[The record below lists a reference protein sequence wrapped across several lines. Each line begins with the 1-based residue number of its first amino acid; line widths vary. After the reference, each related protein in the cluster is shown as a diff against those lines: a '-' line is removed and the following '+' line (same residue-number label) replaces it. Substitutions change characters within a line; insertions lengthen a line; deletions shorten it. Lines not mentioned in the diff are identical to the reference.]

1 MANCTECG
9 AQLKDGIKF
18 CTECGAAVPEGKAET
33 APASETQPQQP
44 QKTEQQNAQPQQIPP
59 QPQQQQ
65 QTYVPPQNAAPQQ
78 PYAQPQPAYAQPQP
92 AYAQP
97 QPAYAQPQPVYQ
109 QPAYAQPA
117 PVYAQPGQE
126 PAPGPD
132 SRYGLISAWGFI
144 GIMLLL
150 CIPIIGFILMIVW
163 ACGGCRKYQK
173 RNLCRAMLIFMAVS
187 LVISLILGFALKGL
201 VDSAID
207 TVKDQIG
214 ESTGTEEDA
223 GGLAGLFAGLT
234 GDSTGSGNS
243 SDTGTEDFLSG
254 IFGGLL
260 GGDLS
265 GLLGEVDDIN
275 EEASKNS
282 SGWPSDL
289 PKYPDGS
296 MNEVENYRTEITGTS
311 AESMWSYIET
321 LKKKGY
327 EFQDFYQMG
336 MSEAD
341 MKSMNAWWGT
351 NGKWYL
357 SISYVDGTVT
367 VDHTTELP
375 DLSGL
380 FG

>member
-97 QPAYAQPQPVYQ
+97 QPVYQ

-132 SRYGLISAWGFI
+132 SRYGLISTWGFI

-187 LVISLILGFALKGL
+187 LVISLILGFAIKGL
-201 VDSAID
+201 VNSAID

-214 ESTGTEEDA
+214 EPTGTEEDA

-234 GDSTGSGNS
+234 GDSSGSGNS
-243 SDTGTEDFLSG
+243 SDTGTEDLLSG

-311 AESMWSYIET
+311 AETMWSYIET

-357 SISYVDGTVT
+357 SISFVDGTVT

>member
-97 QPAYAQPQPVYQ
+97 QPVYQ
-109 QPAYAQPA
+109 QPAYAQPS
-117 PVYAQPGQE
+117 PVYAQQGQE
-126 PAPGPD
+126 PVPGPD
-132 SRYGLISAWGFI
+132 SRYGLISTWGFI

-187 LVISLILGFALKGL
+187 LVISLILGFAIKGL
-201 VDSAID
+201 VNSAID

-214 ESTGTEEDA
+214 ESTGTEEEA

-234 GDSTGSGNS
+234 GDSSGSGNS
-243 SDTGTEDFLSG
+243 SDTGTEDLLSG

-275 EEASKNS
+275 EEASKNA

-311 AESMWSYIET
+311 ADTMWSYIET
-321 LKKKGY
+321 LKNKGY
-327 EFQDFYQMG
+327 KFQDFYQMG

-357 SISYVDGTVT
+357 SISFVDGTVT

>member
-92 AYAQP
+92 AYAQQ

-132 SRYGLISAWGFI
+132 SRYGLISTWGFI

>member
-132 SRYGLISAWGFI
+132 SRYGLISTWGFI

-187 LVISLILGFALKGL
+187 LVISLILGFAIKGL
-201 VDSAID
+201 VNSAID
-207 TVKDQIG
+207 TVKDRIG
-214 ESTGTEEDA
+214 EATGTEEEA

-234 GDSTGSGNS
+234 GDSSGSGNS
-243 SDTGTEDFLSG
+243 SDTGTEDLLSG
-254 IFGGLL
+254 IFGELL

-275 EEASKNS
+275 EEASKNA

-311 AESMWSYIET
+311 ADTMWSYIET
-321 LKKKGY
+321 LKNKGY
-327 EFQDFYQMG
+327 KFQDFYQMG

-357 SISYVDGTVT
+357 SISFVDGTVT

>member
-33 APASETQPQQP
+33 APASETQPQQ
-44 QKTEQQNAQPQQIPP
+44 IPP

-78 PYAQPQPAYAQPQP
+78 PYAQPQPAYAQPQ
-92 AYAQP
+92 Q
-97 QPAYAQPQPVYQ
+97 VYG
-109 QPAYAQPA
+109 QPA
-117 PVYAQPGQE
+117 PVYAQAPAEQ
-126 PAPGPD
+126 APGPD
-132 SRYGLISAWGFI
+132 SHYGLISTWGYI

-173 RNLCRAMLIFMAVS
+173 RNLCRAMLIFMVVS
-187 LVISLILGFALKGL
+187 LVISLILGFAIKGL
-201 VDSAID
+201 VNNAID

-214 ESTGTEEDA
+214 ESTGTEENA

-234 GDSTGSGNS
+234 GDSSGTNDS
-243 SDTGTEDFLSG
+243 SDTGTDDLLSG
-254 IFGGLL
+254 LFGGLLGGGDSSESGSTDDLSGLLGGLL

-275 EEASKNS
+275 NEASKNS
-282 SGWPSDL
+282 NGWPSDL
-289 PKYPDGS
+289 PDYPDGT

-311 AESMWSYIET
+311 AETMWSYIET

-357 SISYVDGTVT
+357 SISFVDGTVT

>member
-33 APASETQPQQP
+33 APASETQPQQ
-44 QKTEQQNAQPQQIPP
+44 IPP

-65 QTYVPPQNAAPQQ
+65 KTYVPPQNAAPQQ

-132 SRYGLISAWGFI
+132 SRYGLISTWGFI

-187 LVISLILGFALKGL
+187 LVISLILGFAIKGL
-201 VDSAID
+201 VNSAID

-234 GDSTGSGNS
+234 GDSSGSGNS
-243 SDTGTEDFLSG
+243 SDTGTEDLLSD

-311 AESMWSYIET
+311 ADTMWSYIET
-321 LKKKGY
+321 LKNKGY
-327 EFQDFYQMG
+327 KFQDFYQMG

-357 SISYVDGTVT
+357 SISFVDGTVT

>member
-9 AQLKDGIKF
+9 AQLRDGIKF

-65 QTYVPPQNAAPQQ
+65 QTYIPPQNAAPQQ
-78 PYAQPQPAYAQPQP
+78 PYAQPQPAYAQS
-92 AYAQP
+92 

>member
-92 AYAQP
+92 VYQ
-97 QPAYAQPQPVYQ
+97 QPAYAQPAPV
-109 QPAYAQPA
+109 YAQPA

-132 SRYGLISAWGFI
+132 SRYGLISTWGFI

-187 LVISLILGFALKGL
+187 LVISLILGFAIKGL
-201 VDSAID
+201 VSSAID

-214 ESTGTEEDA
+214 VSTGTEEDA

-234 GDSTGSGNS
+234 GDSSGSGNS
-243 SDTGTEDFLSG
+243 SDTGTEDLLSG

-311 AESMWSYIET
+311 ADTMWSYIET
-321 LKKKGY
+321 LKNKGY
-327 EFQDFYQMG
+327 KFQDFYQMG

-357 SISYVDGTVT
+357 SISFVDGTVT

>member
-44 QKTEQQNAQPQQIPP
+44 QKTEQKNAQPQQIPP

-78 PYAQPQPAYAQPQP
+78 PYAQPQP

-132 SRYGLISAWGFI
+132 SRYGLISTWGFI

-187 LVISLILGFALKGL
+187 LVISLILGFAIKGL
-201 VDSAID
+201 VNSAID

-234 GDSTGSGNS
+234 GDSSGSGNS
-243 SDTGTEDFLSG
+243 SDTGTEDLLSG
-254 IFGGLL
+254 IFGELL

-311 AESMWSYIET
+311 ADTMWSYIET
-321 LKKKGY
+321 LKNKGY
-327 EFQDFYQMG
+327 KFQDFYQMG

-357 SISYVDGTVT
+357 SISFVDGTVT

>member
-97 QPAYAQPQPVYQ
+97 QPAYAQPQPMYQ

-132 SRYGLISAWGFI
+132 SRYGLISTWGFI

-187 LVISLILGFALKGL
+187 LVISLILGFAIKGL
-201 VDSAID
+201 VNSAID

-234 GDSTGSGNS
+234 GDSSGSGNS
-243 SDTGTEDFLSG
+243 SDTGTEDLLSG
-254 IFGGLL
+254 IFGELL

-311 AESMWSYIET
+311 ADTMWSYIET
-321 LKKKGY
+321 LKNKGY
-327 EFQDFYQMG
+327 KFQDFYQMG

-357 SISYVDGTVT
+357 SISFVDGTVT

>member
-92 AYAQP
+92 V
-97 QPAYAQPQPVYQ
+97 YAQPQPVYQ

-126 PAPGPD
+126 PVPGPD
-132 SRYGLISAWGFI
+132 SRYGLISTWGFI

-187 LVISLILGFALKGL
+187 LVISLILGFAIKGL
-201 VDSAID
+201 VNSAID

-234 GDSTGSGNS
+234 GDSSGSGNS
-243 SDTGTEDFLSG
+243 SDTGTEDLLSG

-275 EEASKNS
+275 EEASKNA

-311 AESMWSYIET
+311 ADTMWSYIET
-321 LKKKGY
+321 LKNKGY
-327 EFQDFYQMG
+327 KFQDFYQMG

-357 SISYVDGTVT
+357 SISFVDGTVT

-375 DLSGL
+375 DLSGM

>member
-97 QPAYAQPQPVYQ
+97 QPVYQ

-132 SRYGLISAWGFI
+132 SRYGLISTWGFI

-187 LVISLILGFALKGL
+187 LVISLILGFAIKGL
-201 VDSAID
+201 VNSAID

-214 ESTGTEEDA
+214 ESTGTEEEA

-234 GDSTGSGNS
+234 GDSSGSGNS
-243 SDTGTEDFLSG
+243 SDTGTEDLLSG

-311 AESMWSYIET
+311 ADTMWSYIET

-357 SISYVDGTVT
+357 SISFVDGTVT

>member
-78 PYAQPQPAYAQPQP
+78 PYAQPQP

-187 LVISLILGFALKGL
+187 LVISLILGFAIKGL
-201 VDSAID
+201 VNSAID

>member
-44 QKTEQQNAQPQQIPP
+44 QKTEQQNTQPQQIPP

-132 SRYGLISAWGFI
+132 SRYGLISTWGFI

-187 LVISLILGFALKGL
+187 LVISLILGFAIKGL
-201 VDSAID
+201 VNSAID

-234 GDSTGSGNS
+234 GDSSGSGNS
-243 SDTGTEDFLSG
+243 SDTGTEDLLSG
-254 IFGGLL
+254 IFGELL

-275 EEASKNS
+275 EEASKNA

-311 AESMWSYIET
+311 ADTMWSYIET
-321 LKKKGY
+321 LKNKGY
-327 EFQDFYQMG
+327 KFQDFYQMG

-357 SISYVDGTVT
+357 SISFVDGTVT

>member
-97 QPAYAQPQPVYQ
+97 QPVYQ

-132 SRYGLISAWGFI
+132 SRYGLISTWGFI

-150 CIPIIGFILMIVW
+150 CIPIIDFILMIVW

-187 LVISLILGFALKGL
+187 LVISLILGFAIKGL
-201 VDSAID
+201 VNSAID

-214 ESTGTEEDA
+214 ESTGTEEEA

-234 GDSTGSGNS
+234 GDSSGSGNS
-243 SDTGTEDFLSG
+243 SDTGTEDLLSG

-275 EEASKNS
+275 EEASKNA

-311 AESMWSYIET
+311 ADTMWSYIET
-321 LKKKGY
+321 LKNKGY
-327 EFQDFYQMG
+327 KFQDFYQMG

-357 SISYVDGTVT
+357 SISFVDGTVT

>member
-126 PAPGPD
+126 PVPGPD
-132 SRYGLISAWGFI
+132 SRYGLISTWGFI

-187 LVISLILGFALKGL
+187 LVISLILGFAIKGL
-201 VDSAID
+201 VNSAID

-234 GDSTGSGNS
+234 GDSSGSGNS
-243 SDTGTEDFLSG
+243 SDTGTEDLLSG
-254 IFGGLL
+254 IFGELL

-311 AESMWSYIET
+311 ADTMWSYIET
-321 LKKKGY
+321 LKNKGY
-327 EFQDFYQMG
+327 KFQDFYQMG

-357 SISYVDGTVT
+357 SISFVDGTVT

>member
-132 SRYGLISAWGFI
+132 SRYGLISTWGFI

-187 LVISLILGFALKGL
+187 LVISLILGFAIKGL
-201 VDSAID
+201 VNSAID
-207 TVKDQIG
+207 TVKDRIG
-214 ESTGTEEDA
+214 EATGTEEEA

-234 GDSTGSGNS
+234 GDSSGSGNS
-243 SDTGTEDFLSG
+243 SDTGTEDLLSG
-254 IFGGLL
+254 IFGELL

-311 AESMWSYIET
+311 ADTMWNYIET
-321 LKKKGY
+321 LKNKGY
-327 EFQDFYQMG
+327 KFQDFYQMG

-357 SISYVDGTVT
+357 SISFVDGTVT

>member
-9 AQLKDGIKF
+9 VQLKDGIKF

-97 QPAYAQPQPVYQ
+97 QPVYQ
-109 QPAYAQPA
+109 QPAYAQPS

-126 PAPGPD
+126 PVPGPD
-132 SRYGLISAWGFI
+132 SRYGLISTWGFI

-187 LVISLILGFALKGL
+187 LVISLILGFAIKGL
-201 VDSAID
+201 VNSAID

-223 GGLAGLFAGLT
+223 GGFAGFFAGLT
-234 GDSTGSGNS
+234 GDSSGSGNS
-243 SDTGTEDFLSG
+243 SDTGTEDLLSG

-311 AESMWSYIET
+311 ADTMWSYIET

-357 SISYVDGTVT
+357 SISFVDGTVT

>member
-132 SRYGLISAWGFI
+132 SRYGLISTWGFI

-187 LVISLILGFALKGL
+187 LVISLILGFAIKGL
-201 VDSAID
+201 VNSAID

-234 GDSTGSGNS
+234 GDSSGSGNS
-243 SDTGTEDFLSG
+243 SDTGTEDLLSG
-254 IFGGLL
+254 IFGELL

-275 EEASKNS
+275 EEASKNA

-311 AESMWSYIET
+311 ADTMWSYIET
-321 LKKKGY
+321 LKNKGY
-327 EFQDFYQMG
+327 KFQDFYQMG

-357 SISYVDGTVT
+357 SISFVDGTVT

-375 DLSGL
+375 DLSGM

>member
-92 AYAQP
+92 
-97 QPAYAQPQPVYQ
+97 VYQ

-132 SRYGLISAWGFI
+132 SRYGLISTWGFI

-187 LVISLILGFALKGL
+187 LVISLILGFAIKGL
-201 VDSAID
+201 VNSAID

-214 ESTGTEEDA
+214 ESTGTEEEA

-234 GDSTGSGNS
+234 GDSSGSGNS
-243 SDTGTEDFLSG
+243 SDTGTEDLLSG

-265 GLLGEVDDIN
+265 GLLGEADDIN

-282 SGWPSDL
+282 SGWPFDL

-311 AESMWSYIET
+311 ADTMWSYIET
-321 LKKKGY
+321 LKNKGY
-327 EFQDFYQMG
+327 KFQDFYQMG

-357 SISYVDGTVT
+357 SISFVDGTVT

>member
-97 QPAYAQPQPVYQ
+97 QPVYQ

-132 SRYGLISAWGFI
+132 SRYGLISTWGFI

-201 VDSAID
+201 VNSAID

-234 GDSTGSGNS
+234 GDFSGSGNS
-243 SDTGTEDFLSG
+243 SDTGTEDLLSD

-311 AESMWSYIET
+311 ADTMWSYIET

>member
-97 QPAYAQPQPVYQ
+97 QPVYQ

-132 SRYGLISAWGFI
+132 SRYGLISTWGFI

-187 LVISLILGFALKGL
+187 LVISLILGFAIKGL
-201 VDSAID
+201 VNSAID

-234 GDSTGSGNS
+234 GDSSGSGNS
-243 SDTGTEDFLSG
+243 SDTGTEDLLSG
-254 IFGGLL
+254 IFGELL

-275 EEASKNS
+275 EEASKNA

-311 AESMWSYIET
+311 ADTMWSYIET
-321 LKKKGY
+321 LKNKGY
-327 EFQDFYQMG
+327 KFQDFYQMG

-357 SISYVDGTVT
+357 SISFVDGTVT

>member
-18 CTECGAAVPEGKAET
+18 CTECGTAVPEGKAET
-33 APASETQPQQP
+33 APASETKPQQP

-92 AYAQP
+92 
-97 QPAYAQPQPVYQ
+97 VYQ

-132 SRYGLISAWGFI
+132 SRYGLISTWGFI

-187 LVISLILGFALKGL
+187 LVISLILGFAIKGL
-201 VDSAID
+201 VNSAID

-234 GDSTGSGNS
+234 GDSSGSGNS
-243 SDTGTEDFLSG
+243 SDTGTEDLLSG
-254 IFGGLL
+254 IFGELL

-265 GLLGEVDDIN
+265 GLLGEADDIN

-311 AESMWSYIET
+311 ADTMWSYIET
-321 LKKKGY
+321 LKNKGY
-327 EFQDFYQMG
+327 KFQDFYQMG

-357 SISYVDGTVT
+357 SISFVDGTVT

>member
-33 APASETQPQQP
+33 VPASETQPQQP

-97 QPAYAQPQPVYQ
+97 QPVYQ

-132 SRYGLISAWGFI
+132 SRYGLISTWGFI

-187 LVISLILGFALKGL
+187 LVISLILGFAIKGL
-201 VDSAID
+201 VNSAID

-214 ESTGTEEDA
+214 ESTGTEEEA

-234 GDSTGSGNS
+234 GDSSGSGNS
-243 SDTGTEDFLSG
+243 SDTGTEDLLSG

-260 GGDLS
+260 SGDLS
-265 GLLGEVDDIN
+265 GLLGEADDIN
-275 EEASKNS
+275 EEASKNA

-311 AESMWSYIET
+311 AETMWSYIET

-357 SISYVDGTVT
+357 SISFVDGTVT

>member
-18 CTECGAAVPEGKAET
+18 CTECGAAVPKGKAET

-97 QPAYAQPQPVYQ
+97 QPVYQ

-132 SRYGLISAWGFI
+132 SRYGLISTWGFI

-173 RNLCRAMLIFMAVS
+173 RNLCRAMLIFLAVS
-187 LVISLILGFALKGL
+187 LVISLIFGFAIKGL
-201 VDSAID
+201 VNSAID

-223 GGLAGLFAGLT
+223 GGLAELFAGLT
-234 GDSTGSGNS
+234 GDSSGSGIS
-243 SDTGTEDFLSG
+243 SDTGTEDLLSG

-311 AESMWSYIET
+311 ADTMWSYIET
-321 LKKKGY
+321 LKNKGY
-327 EFQDFYQMG
+327 KFQDFYQMG

-357 SISYVDGTVT
+357 SISFVDGTVT

-375 DLSGL
+375 DLSGM

>member
-33 APASETQPQQP
+33 APASGTQPQQP

-97 QPAYAQPQPVYQ
+97 QPVYQ

-132 SRYGLISAWGFI
+132 SRYGLISTWGFI

-187 LVISLILGFALKGL
+187 LVISLILGFAIKGL
-201 VDSAID
+201 VNSAID

-234 GDSTGSGNS
+234 GDSSGSGNS
-243 SDTGTEDFLSG
+243 SDTGTEDLLSG

-311 AESMWSYIET
+311 ADTMWSYIET
-321 LKKKGY
+321 LKNKGY
-327 EFQDFYQMG
+327 KFQDFYQMG

-357 SISYVDGTVT
+357 SISFVDGTVT

-375 DLSGL
+375 DLSGM

>member
-187 LVISLILGFALKGL
+187 LVISLILGFAIKGL
-201 VDSAID
+201 VNSAID

>member
-1 MANCTECG
+1 MANCIECG

-97 QPAYAQPQPVYQ
+97 QPVYQ

-132 SRYGLISAWGFI
+132 SRYGLISTWGFI

-187 LVISLILGFALKGL
+187 LVISLILGFAIKGL
-201 VDSAID
+201 VNSAID

-214 ESTGTEEDA
+214 ESTGTEEDSD
-223 GGLAGLFAGLT
+223 GLAGLFAGLT
-234 GDSTGSGNS
+234 GDSSGSGNS
-243 SDTGTEDFLSG
+243 SDTGTEDLLSG
-254 IFGGLL
+254 IFGELL

-311 AESMWSYIET
+311 ADTMWSYIET
-321 LKKKGY
+321 LKNKGY
-327 EFQDFYQMG
+327 KFQDFYQMG

-357 SISYVDGTVT
+357 SISFVDGTVT